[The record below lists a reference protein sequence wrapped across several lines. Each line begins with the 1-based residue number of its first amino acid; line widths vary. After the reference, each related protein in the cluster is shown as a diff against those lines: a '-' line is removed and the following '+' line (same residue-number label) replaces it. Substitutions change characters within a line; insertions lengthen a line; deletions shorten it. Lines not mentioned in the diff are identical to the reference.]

1 MNVSTSDNMLPW
13 VSYVRSAPTL
23 CMAHCPNRMLFA
35 RHETGMGRHMALSVR
50 MSAGAGLGLT
60 LEMGVDAAELC
71 LTDCLAQGGTQV
83 QGALGSCRD
92 MGETGTCL
100 AEGAGREVGT
110 GPVKGVTVTC
120 LPVCLGAC
128 LGAALGRGAALGLGA
143 ALGRGVGVDMGVA
156 VGRGSG
162 RGDFLALDIGTFPP
176 FGNTGL

>member
-1 MNVSTSDNMLPW
+1 
-13 VSYVRSAPTL
+13 
-23 CMAHCPNRMLFA
+23 
-35 RHETGMGRHMALSVR
+35 MGRHMALSVR
-50 MSAGAGLGLT
+50 MCAGTGLGLT
-60 LEMGVDAAELC
+60 LEMGVDAAAELC

-92 MGETGTCL
+92 MGATGTCL
-100 AEGAGREVGT
+100 AQGAAGTCRAQGAGREVGT